1 MAARL
6 SRRSFLGA
14 AGAATLTAALPERTI
29 GAVPSRTAQ
38 AGREAAVRDTAYL
51 YERPS

>member
-14 AGAATLTAALPERTI
+14 AGAATLAVAMPERTI
-29 GAVPSRTAQ
+29 GGVPPRTAQ
-38 AGREAAVRDTAYL
+38 AGHEAAVRDTAYL
-51 YERPS
+51 YEGPS